1 MRDNQILSVAYIQW
15 IITFRFISNLKY
27 PINESKYCKN
37 RLIIEIE
44 EDDMNKILAEY
55 NQLCIDFNQYEN
67 TVIPLC
73 AAENYVS
80 DFCMKP
86 LISNFEG
93 KYSFMESSG
102 NNSFIGGEYVERLN
116 TLLKKQCKIM
126 FGANYTNTETLTGIN
141 CFTVCAMSLL
151 SSEDFVLVTTP
162 EQGGHASIPIILDTI
177 GIKYDS
183 IPYDYLN
190 YQIDY
195 KKLNQLCQSQ
205 KYSYIIFC
213 QSDVINPPDL
223 NLINMP
229 NNMGIIYDST
239 QTLGLIAAGI
249 IPNPLSASNNVV
261 LIGGSHKT
269 LPAPS
274 CGLIMTNNELYEE
287 KLKKHI
293 TPDYLRNTQPNH
305 SASLLLALIEQEECG
320 YNYQKLIVDTANMFG
335 SELFH
340 LGFKIAK
347 LNSELFTSTHQLF
360 LLMSE
365 EEANSFYI
373 TAKQYNITLNK
384 KHKKLFNNDGIRI
397 GTQQIAR
404 YNWNK
409 QEIEL
414 LAQLFNLIRKQKH
427 NEIKNIREILI
438 AKKIPHFTYE
448 DISIK

>member
-1 MRDNQILSVAYIQW
+1 
-15 IITFRFISNLKY
+15 
-27 PINESKYCKN
+27 
-37 RLIIEIE
+37 
-44 EDDMNKILAEY
+44 MNKILSEY
-55 NQLCIDFNQYEN
+55 NQLCKDFCHYEH

-80 DFCMKP
+80 DFCMSP

-93 KYSFMESSG
+93 KYSFAESSE
-102 NNSFIGGEYVERLN
+102 NNSFVGGEYVERLN

-151 SSEDFVLVTTP
+151 SPKDYVIVTTP
-162 EQGGHASIPIILDTI
+162 EQGGHASIPVILDTI
-177 GIKYDS
+177 GVKYAS

-195 KKLNQLCQSQ
+195 TKLNQLCQSQ

-213 QSDVINPPDL
+213 QSDVIAPPDL
-223 NLINMP
+223 KLINMP
-229 NNMGIIYDST
+229 EHMGIIYDCT
-239 QTLGLIAAGI
+239 QTLGLIASGI
-249 IPNPLSASNNVV
+249 IPNPLFTSTNIV

-274 CGLIMTNNELYEE
+274 CGLIMTNNKLYEE

-305 SASLLLALIEQEECG
+305 SAALLLALIEQEACG
-320 YNYQKLIVDTANMFG
+320 YNYQKLIVETANMLG
-335 SELFH
+335 SELSN
-340 LGFKIAK
+340 LGFNVAKPAAK
-347 LNSELFTSTHQLF
+347 LFTYTHQLF
-360 LLMSE
+360 VLMSE
-365 EEANSFYI
+365 KETNSFYL

-384 KHKKLFNNDGIRI
+384 KHKKLFNNDGIRV

-409 QEIEL
+409 QEIKL
-414 LAQLFNLIRKQKH
+414 LAQLFYSIKEQKY
-427 NEIKNIREILI
+427 NEILKMREILI